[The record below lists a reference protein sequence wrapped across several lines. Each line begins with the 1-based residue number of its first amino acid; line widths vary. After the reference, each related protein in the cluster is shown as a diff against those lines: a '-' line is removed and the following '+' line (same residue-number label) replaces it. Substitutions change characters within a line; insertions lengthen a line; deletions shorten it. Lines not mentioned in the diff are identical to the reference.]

1 MAPFCRY
8 ALLWF
13 ILAGGL
19 YVGRPLQLCAQSTPA
34 AADWGEDQY
43 AIAAQHYRQQRWQQ
57 AIGQFQLLLEREP
70 NHTRSIVAK
79 FFLAESQVQLAQYED
94 CLDHFRAFLAEA
106 KDHALSTRAKFR
118 LGEAYYLLGRDDE
131 SIRELSALL
140 SEDKEQQFT
149 EFTLA
154 YLGEML
160 LKHEIPAS
168 IQSARDYLQR
178 VVREFPDSSLLARS
192 QLGLAQAYQKLGE
205 VEAAE
210 SLLGTLQQSREPS
223 IAEES
228 TLILAALW
236 IDRGQPHEVLA
247 ILNDAK
253 LDSLSTSLQPKAK
266 YWRGRAE
273 MAVKNWTTAGALIL
287 ASAPQLEDPRMQQAA
302 WYDAAICFWQA
313 DNLTQAER
321 LLQQSIEKWP
331 TGDWAAE
338 SRFLLLQAAV
348 REQRS
353 EDVSTQAESFLAQ
366 FPDHTLANKVRETLA
381 RRALNQRDHALSA
394 TQFQTLLSTTIPTAE
409 NSLDRANWHY
419 LLALSQIGLQN
430 LDQGLESLNACV
442 QLLPAIKSVEANVE
456 TGSLDDWLQAN
467 TASTTDESDVAVHT
481 SEEQLRE
488 QADFARASILMRQG
502 NWTEALTAQSQILR
516 NNPRSTHRVE
526 LMADRLRALVAIRDW
541 AQWVKAVETTKIWL
555 GLSEVPSDG
564 VATEQPTSANP
575 LLSKALTSTALT
587 VADHWYDNHD
597 YTQAI
602 SWYDLA
608 ATAAD
613 AEIAEQALSG
623 LAWAEFQSRPT
634 AESEAT
640 ARVLLD
646 RFSTSPRSAEIG
658 LKLAEQ
664 KYRDG
669 KFEAADELL
678 QTLLGR
684 FPNWPRRHQLH
695 ALHAKLLARQAEPAA
710 KQQAID
716 AINAALSALEA
727 MPSETNDL
735 QAQKWTST
743 ATYVYE
749 LAWLY
754 HDSGQTESANRT
766 FERINVNHPTS
777 KYWADATIRLAQ
789 AHFSQDRL
797 PAAIDLVQQLIGAPR
812 PGELET
818 EEVRTPAGVPAL
830 SASFRNSERD
840 SATDVMTGA
849 EAEQPIVSEEIL
861 CQALYLRAMIAV
873 AEKDWPGAATWSKRV
888 VDEYPNHRLRWMSQ
902 FWNGEAL
909 FRQRQFGTAVE
920 QLSEILPR
928 TDAQNEPWVAM
939 THLRLAQSLGHLDR
953 WEEVLIIAEPA
964 KRRFVDFAQAYELDY
979 LIGRALATE
988 ARFPQARAAYKQVID
1003 SPTGKNS
1010 ETAAMAQ
1017 WMIGETYFHQEQY
1030 ALAADA
1036 YHRTET
1042 LYRFSQWQAAALLQA
1057 GKCYEYLGRPQDAIS
1072 VYRQLLQEHANCTLA
1087 EQAAERM
1094 AKLKPTG
1101 QTTLVPANPLP
1112 QNRLRGL

>member
-1 MAPFCRY
+1 VAPFCRY

-13 ILAGGL
+13 IVAGCL
-19 YVGRPLQLCAQSTPA
+19 YFGRPLELCAQSTPV

-79 FFLAESQVQLAQYED
+79 FFLAESQVQLEQYED

-106 KDHALSTRAKFR
+106 KDHPLSMRAKFR

-131 SIRELSALL
+131 SIRELSELL
-140 SEDKEQQFT
+140 NEDKEQQFT

-160 LKHEIPAS
+160 LKREMPAS
-168 IQSARDYLQR
+168 IESARDYLQR
-178 VVREFPDSSLLARS
+178 VVREFPNSSLLARS
-192 QLGLAQAYQKLGE
+192 QLGLAQAFQKLGE

-210 SLLGTLQQSREPS
+210 SLLRTLQQSLESS
-223 IAEES
+223 IAEEA
-228 TLILAALW
+228 TLILVALW
-236 IDRGQPHEVLA
+236 IDRGQPQEVLA
-247 ILNDAK
+247 TLDDAT
-253 LDSLSTSLQPKAK
+253 LAGLSSNLQPKAK

-273 MAVKNWTTAGALIL
+273 MAVKNWTKAGALIL
-287 ASAPQLEDPRMQQAA
+287 DSAPQLEDPRLQQAA

-348 REQRS
+348 REQQS
-353 EDVSTQAESFLAQ
+353 EDISSQAEAFLAQ
-366 FPDHTLANKVRETLA
+366 FPDHSLANKVRETLG

-394 TQFQTLLSTTIPTAE
+394 AQFQMLLSTTIPTSE

-442 QLLPAIKSVEANVE
+442 QLLPAKESLEANVE
-456 TGSLDDWLQAN
+456 TESLDDWLQA
-467 TASTTDESDVAVHT
+467 STTEESEVAVRT

-502 NWTEALTAQSQILR
+502 KWTEALSAQAQILR
-516 NNPRSTHRVE
+516 DNPRSSHRVE

-541 AQWVKAVETTKIWL
+541 SQWTKAVETSKIWL
-555 GLSEVPSDG
+555 SLSEVSSDG
-564 VATEQPTSANP
+564 VATEQPTSANQV
-575 LLSKALTSTALT
+575 LSKALTSTALT

-684 FPNWPRRHQLH
+684 FPDWPRRHQLH
-695 ALHAKLLARQAEPAA
+695 ALHAKLLARNVEPAA
-710 KQQAID
+710 KQQAIE
-716 AINAALSALEA
+716 ALNAALSTLEA
-727 MPSETNDL
+727 MPSETSDL
-735 QAQKWTST
+735 QEQKWTST

-754 HDSGQTESANRT
+754 HDSGQTESANRA

-777 KYWADATIRLAQ
+777 RYWADATIRLAQ
-789 AHFSQDRL
+789 AHFSQGRL
-797 PAAIDLVQQLIGAPR
+797 PAAIDLLQQLIGEPR
-812 PGELET
+812 PAEVET

-830 SASFRNSERD
+830 SASFRNSEGD
-840 SATDVMTGA
+840 SDTHVMNGA
-849 EAEQPIVSEEIL
+849 ETQHSIVSEEIK

-873 AEKDWPGAATWSKRV
+873 AEKDWPSAATWSQRV
-888 VDEYPNHRLRWMSQ
+888 VDEYPKHRLRWMSQ

-909 FRQRQFGTAVE
+909 FRQRQFGMAVE
-920 QLSEILPR
+920 QLSEVLPR
-928 TDAQNEPWVAM
+928 TDAQNDPWVAM
-939 THLRLAQSLGHLDR
+939 AHLRLAQSLGHLDR
-953 WEEVLIIAEPA
+953 WEEVLVIAEPA

-988 ARFPQARAAYKQVID
+988 ARFPQARAAYQQVID
-1003 SPTGKNS
+1003 SPAGKTS

-1030 ALAADA
+1030 ALAAEA

-1042 LYRFSQWQAAALLQA
+1042 LHRFPQWQAAALLQA
-1057 GKCYEYLGRPQDAIS
+1057 GKCYEYLSRPQDAIS

-1101 QTTLVPANPLP
+1101 QTTLVPSNPLP